1 MTQPKRGL
9 GRGLD
14 ALFGSPAA
22 QPPAANPEPA
32 PEPVAEQAPA
42 QAAPPPPPP
51 VERPQVVREVPRDEP
66 PVPVATVQP
75 QAVTA
80 PPQIQNTAVSD
91 PPTPIRRGQP
101 EQLDID
107 LIAPNPEQPRTHFEP
122 EKLHE
127 LAESIRE
134 HGIIQPL
141 VVSIDE
147 QGGYR
152 LIAGERRLQA
162 ARLAG
167 LETVPVVIREAF
179 DAELLELALIENIQ
193 RADLNPVEEA
203 QAYRRLIEE
212 YGLTQEEAARRVG
225 KSRVTVS
232 NALRLLQ
239 LEGEIRRSLVAGE
252 ISEGHARAL
261 LGLPEGRGRVNAW
274 REVVKRKLS
283 VRDTEGFVR
292 RSLADTPATSHTPG
306 AQTARRDAHVADIE
320 QRLRRALST
329 RVSVQ
334 PQKRGAKIV
343 IECYSSEEFDNV
355 VNTLLGDEYA

>member
-14 ALFGSPAA
+14 ALFGG
-22 QPPAANPEPA
+22 PPAAA
-32 PEPVAEQAPA
+32 PVQE
-42 QAAPPPPPP
+42 PPPPAEAAVP
-51 VERPQVVREVPRDEP
+51 EREPAHEVPPAPPAAAAEP
-66 PVPVATVQP
+66 RP
-75 QAVTA
+75 TA
-80 PPQIQNTAVSD
+80 PA
-91 PPTPIRRGQP
+91 RRGGP
-101 EQLDID
+101 ELLDID

-122 EKLHE
+122 EQLRE

-141 VVSIDE
+141 IVTRDE

-167 LETVPVVIREAF
+167 LETVPVVIREAA
-179 DAELLELALIENIQ
+179 DHELLELALIENIQ

-203 QAYRRLIEE
+203 MAYRRLVEE
-212 YGLTQEEAARRVG
+212 YGLTQEEVARRVG
-225 KSRVTVS
+225 KSRATIA

-239 LEGEIRRSLVAGE
+239 LEAEIRRSLVAGE

-274 REVVKRKLS
+274 REVVRRQLS
-283 VRDTEGFVR
+283 VRDTESYVR
-292 RSLADTPATSHTPG
+292 RQLAASPATAAKPA
-306 AQTARRDAHVADIE
+306 AQTARRDATLADIE
-320 QRLRRALST
+320 ARLRRALST
-329 RVSVQ
+329 RVRVE
-334 PQKRGAKIV
+334 PQKKGAKIV
-343 IECYSSEEFDNV
+343 IECYSAEEFENV
-355 VNTLLGDEYA
+355 VATLLGEYQ